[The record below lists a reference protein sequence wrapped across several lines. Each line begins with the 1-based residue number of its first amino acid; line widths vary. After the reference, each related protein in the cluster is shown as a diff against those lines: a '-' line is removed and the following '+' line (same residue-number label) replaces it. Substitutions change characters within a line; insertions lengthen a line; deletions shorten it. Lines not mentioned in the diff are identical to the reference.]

1 MDEHIVRHALVLVVV
16 STATPTG
23 QLDSWEFRVA
33 HWGFGTIGFPGC
45 VVAKFVTEVL
55 VSNLVL
61 LLLIDAKI
69 DFRRCIKFG
78 MGFSLAYAVKL
89 GVPSPLVAVVWMEWV
104 EFGFKTV
111 KTGVRGRLGVELLEF
126 RSAELEI
133 RFGRFCGGWG
143 LVAYAP
149 IFTVVVSGVVVLL
162 GTSGGVIGVLLL
174 RVARGGFRAVK
185 ILDRVLS
192 CVRGCVWVVV

>member
-1 MDEHIVRHALVLVVV
+1 M
-16 STATPTG
+16 
-23 QLDSWEFRVA
+23 VA
-33 HWGFGTIGFPGC
+33 E
-45 VVAKFVTEVL
+45 FVTEVL

-104 EFGFKTV
+104 EFGCKTV

-133 RFGRFCGGWG
+133 RFGRFCGGCV
-143 LVAYAP
+143 LVAYACV
-149 IFTVVVSGVVVLL
+149 FTVVVLLL
-162 GTSGGVIGVLLL
+162 GKNGGAIGVLLL
-174 RVARGGFRAVK
+174 RAARVDFRAVK
-185 ILDRVLS
+185 NLGSILS
-192 CVRGCVWVVV
+192 CERGCFGVVL